1 MKLDKGRMMKYLILQ
16 PDGVADRPIAE
27 LGDRTPLEYAR
38 TPHMDRLANCGTLGM
53 THTIPDGFPPGS
65 DVGTMSVLG
74 YDPSRYHTGRS
85 PIEAA
90 SMGVQLGADDVAF
103 RCNLV
108 CIDDG
113 IMQDFTAG
121 HISTEE
127 AAEIVRDLQRQL
139 GADSLEFYPGVSYR
153 HLLVWRG
160 GKSDMRTTPPHDI
173 TDRTV
178 AEYLPAGEGAE
189 VLRRLMEASQ
199 DLLAKHAV
207 NRARRERGQRP
218 ATSIWLWGQ
227 GKRPALPTLRQRFGL
242 EGAVISA
249 VDLVNGLG
257 VLAGLEVIKVPGVT
271 GFLDTNYEGKASYGL
286 RALETKDLVFVHVE
300 ATDETGHMG
309 AVDKKIQA
317 IEDFDGKIVGP
328 ILEGLRAVPE
338 WRLLL
343 TPDHATP
350 CALKTHSPD
359 PVPFIIAGSRDL
371 ESSRAT
377 RGYSERA
384 AAGTGLVVRQAHTL
398 VPDCLVRG

>member
-1 MKLDKGRMMKYLILQ
+1 MKYLILQ

-38 TPHMDRLANCGTLGM
+38 TPHMDRLASCGTLGM

-74 YDPSRYHTGRS
+74 YDPRRYHTGRS

-90 SMGVQLGADDVAF
+90 SMGVQLAPDDVAF

-113 IMQDFTAG
+113 VMQDFTAG

-139 GADSLEFYPGVSYR
+139 GAESLDFHPGVSYR
-153 HLLVWRG
+153 HLLVWRN
-160 GKSDMRTTPPHDI
+160 GKSGMHTTPPHDI
-173 TDRTV
+173 SDRAV
-178 AEYLPAGEGAE
+178 SEYLPAGEGAE
-189 VLRRLMEASQ
+189 VLRQLMEASQ
-199 DLLAKHAV
+199 DLLAQHAV
-207 NRARRERGQRP
+207 NRARCQRGQRP

-227 GKRPALPTLRQRFGL
+227 GKRPALPTIRQRFGL

-271 GFLDTNYEGKASYGL
+271 GFLDTNYEGKASYAL

-350 CALKTHSPD
+350 CALKTHSLD

-384 AAGTGLVVRQAHTL
+384 ATGAGLVVRQAHTL

>member
-1 MKLDKGRMMKYLILQ
+1 MMKYVILQ

-38 TPHMDRLANCGTLGM
+38 TPHMDRLANYGMLGM

-65 DVGTMSVLG
+65 DVGTMSLLG
-74 YDPSRYHTGRS
+74 YDPRRYHTGRS

-90 SMGVQLGADDVAF
+90 SMGVELAPHDVAI

-108 CIDDG
+108 CIEDG
-113 IMQDFTAG
+113 VMQDFTAG

-127 AAEIVRDLQRQL
+127 AAQIVRDLQRQL
-139 GADSLEFYPGVSYR
+139 GTNGLEFYPGVSYR
-153 HLLVWRG
+153 HLLVWRD
-160 GKSDMRTTPPHDI
+160 GKADMRTTPPHDI
-173 TDRTV
+173 TDRAV

-189 VLRRLMEASQ
+189 VLRRLMETSQ
-199 DLLAKHAV
+199 NLLAEHAV

-317 IEDFDGKIVGP
+317 IEDFDSRIVGP

-359 PVPFIIAGSRDL
+359 PVPFVIAASRDL
-371 ESSRAT
+371 ESAPAT
-377 RGYSERA
+377 RGYNERA
-384 AAGTGLVVRQAHTL
+384 AAGTGLVVREAHTL
-398 VPDCLVRG
+398 VPDYLVKG

>member
-1 MKLDKGRMMKYLILQ
+1 MKYVILQ

-27 LGDRTPLEYAR
+27 LGARTPLEYAR
-38 TPHMDRLANCGTLGM
+38 TPHMDRLASCGTLGM
-53 THTIPDGFPPGS
+53 THTIPEGFPPGS
-65 DVGTMSVLG
+65 DVGTMSLLG
-74 YDPSRYHTGRS
+74 YDPRRYHTGRS

-90 SMGVQLGADDVAF
+90 SMGVELAPDDVAI

-108 CIDDG
+108 CIADG
-113 IMQDFTAG
+113 VMRDFTAG
-121 HISTEE
+121 HISTAE
-127 AAEIVRDLQRQL
+127 ATEIVRDLQRRL
-139 GADSLEFYPGVSYR
+139 GTDSLEFHPGVSYR
-153 HLLVWRG
+153 HLLVWRE
-160 GKSDMRTTPPHDI
+160 GKAGMRTTPPHDI
-173 TDRTV
+173 TDRAV

-189 VLRRLMEASQ
+189 VLRGLMEASQ
-199 DLLAKHAV
+199 ELLAQHAV
-207 NRARRERGQRP
+207 NRARRQRGERP

-271 GFLDTNYEGKASYGL
+271 GFLDTNYQGKASYGL

-317 IEDFDGKIVGP
+317 IEDFDSKIVGP

-359 PVPFIIAGSRDL
+359 PVPFVIAASRDL
-371 ESSRAT
+371 ESARAT
-377 RGYSERA
+377 RGYNERA
-384 AAGTGLVVRQAHTL
+384 AAGTGLVVREAHTL
-398 VPDCLVRG
+398 VPDYLVKG

>member
-1 MKLDKGRMMKYLILQ
+1 MKYLILQ

-27 LGDRTPLEYAR
+27 LGNRTPLEYAR
-38 TPHMDRLANCGTLGM
+38 TPHMDRLAGCGTLGM
-53 THTIPDGFPPGS
+53 THTIPEGFPPGS
-65 DVGTMSVLG
+65 DVGTMSLLG
-74 YDPSRYHTGRS
+74 YDPRRYHTGRS

-90 SMGVQLGADDVAF
+90 SMGVELAPDDVAI

-108 CIDDG
+108 CIADG
-113 IMQDFTAG
+113 VMQDFTAG

-139 GADSLEFYPGVSYR
+139 GTNSLEFHPGVSYR
-153 HLLVWRG
+153 HLLVWRD
-160 GKSDMRTTPPHDI
+160 GKADMRTTPPHDI
-173 TDRTV
+173 TDRAV
-178 AEYLPAGEGAE
+178 AEHLPAGEGAE
-189 VLRRLMEASQ
+189 VLRGLMEASQ
-199 DLLAKHAV
+199 ELLAQHAV
-207 NRARRERGQRP
+207 NRARRQRGERP

-227 GKRPALPTLRQRFGL
+227 GKRPALPTMRQRFGL

-257 VLAGLEVIKVPGVT
+257 VLAGLEVVKVPGVT
-271 GFLDTNYEGKASYGL
+271 GFLDTNYQGKASYGL

-317 IEDFDGKIVGP
+317 IEDFDSKIVGP

-359 PVPFIIAGSRDL
+359 PVPFVLATSRDL
-371 ESSRAT
+371 EASGAT
-377 RGYSERA
+377 RGYNERA
-384 AAGTGLVVRQAHTL
+384 AAGTGLVVREAHTL
-398 VPDCLVRG
+398 VPDYLVKG

>member
-1 MKLDKGRMMKYLILQ
+1 MKYVILQ

-27 LGDRTPLEYAR
+27 LGARTPLEYAR
-38 TPHMDRLANCGTLGM
+38 TPHMDRLASCGTLGM
-53 THTIPDGFPPGS
+53 THTIPEGFPPGS
-65 DVGTMSVLG
+65 DVGTMSLLG
-74 YDPSRYHTGRS
+74 YDPRRYHTGRS

-90 SMGVQLGADDVAF
+90 SMGVELAPDDVAI

-108 CIDDG
+108 CIADG
-113 IMQDFTAG
+113 VMRDFTAG
-121 HISTEE
+121 HISTAE
-127 AAEIVRDLQRQL
+127 ATEIVRDLQRRL
-139 GADSLEFYPGVSYR
+139 GTDSLEFHPGVSYR
-153 HLLVWRG
+153 HLLVWRE
-160 GKSDMRTTPPHDI
+160 GKAGMRTTPPHDI
-173 TDRTV
+173 TDRAV

-189 VLRRLMEASQ
+189 VLRGLMEASQ
-199 DLLAKHAV
+199 ELLAQHAV
-207 NRARRERGQRP
+207 NRARRQRGERP

-271 GFLDTNYEGKASYGL
+271 GFLDTNYQGKASYGL

-317 IEDFDGKIVGP
+317 IEDFDSKIVGP

-359 PVPFIIAGSRDL
+359 PVPFVIAASRDL
-371 ESSRAT
+371 ESARAT
-377 RGYSERA
+377 QGYNERA
-384 AAGTGLVVRQAHTL
+384 AAGTGLVVREAHTL
-398 VPDCLVRG
+398 VPDYLVKG